1 MSRLSLHEL
10 SVRIAGKTVCEQLT
24 MSLQAGRCIGLL
36 GANGVG
42 KTTFL
47 LTLAGLRAPAA
58 GRIELDGR
66 DLATLGRRRTAQRLG
81 MLMQQHADPFPASVL
96 ETCLSGRHPHIG
108 FWQWESQQ
116 DHEIAL
122 QALQVTGMQALAERD
137 VHALSGGERRR
148 LGIATLLAQQPDVFL
163 LDEPVDQLDL
173 YHQMRLLAHF
183 RELAE
188 RENKL
193 VLMSLHDV
201 NMAARFC
208 DEVLLLFGNGELL
221 HGPTYRVLTTAN
233 LERLYGIPVRM
244 IVTEDA
250 LFFQP
255 G

>member
-1 MSRLSLHEL
+1 MSLLALHEL
-10 SVRIAGKTVCEQLT
+10 SIHIAGKTVCERL
-24 MSLQAGRCIGLL
+24 SLSLDAGRCIGLL

-42 KTTFL
+42 KSTFL
-47 LTLAGLRAPAA
+47 LTLAGLRNPAD
-58 GRIELDGR
+58 GHVRLDGK
-66 DLATLGRRRTAQRLG
+66 DIVALGRRRVARQLA
-81 MLMQQHADPFPASVL
+81 MLMQQHDDPFPASVL
-96 ETCLSGRHPHIG
+96 QTCLTGRHPHIG

-116 DHEIAL
+116 DREIAL
-122 QALQVTGMQALAERD
+122 EALKVTGMQSLADRD

-148 LGIATLLAQQPDVFL
+148 LGIATVLAQQPDIYL

-183 RELAE
+183 RDLAE
-188 RENKL
+188 HRQKL

-208 DEVLLLFGNGELL
+208 DEVLLFFGNGELL
-221 HGPTYRVLTTAN
+221 HGPTYKILTTSN